1 MTPNQTHLGYVDG
14 LRGLAALYVTGCHA
28 YLTYAV
34 LYSSHPQDA
43 WSAGLLCSLS
53 WLQYGRSAVAVFIK
67 FFAAETRPFRDREEL
82 RPPLVKEKKE

>member
-53 WLQYGRSAVAVFIK
+53 WLQYGRSAVAVFIVVSGYCLML
-67 FFAAETRPFRDREEL
+67 PVL
-82 RPPLVKEKKE
+82 RAGGLRLER